1 MAHRYSIN
9 ELLPPWVTRI
19 RPYPPGKP
27 IEEVERELGHTA
39 VKLASNENPLGPSPR
54 ALEAL
59 RNSLD
64 RANFYPDGG
73 GYYLRQKLA
82 ELQQLDM
89 SQIILGSGST
99 DLIELVARTFLTAGD
114 QGITSQSAF
123 YIYRLAIEEMG
134 AELIQTPLR
143 ENAFDL
149 AAIAHAVTQR
159 TKVIYIAN
167 PNNPTGR
174 MVTADDVDRFL
185 GALPPR
191 VLVVLD
197 EAYYEYVRDPGY
209 SHSLDYVRNGRNV
222 LVLRT
227 FSKVYGLAGLRLGY
241 GMGNPELIEALNRV
255 RSPFNANSLAQAAGL
270 AAIDDQEHVAHSVE
284 SNAHEMKFVTEEL
297 ALAGVRYTP
306 SAGNFLLVDTGR
318 DCEEDF
324 LRLLHEGVIVRPMK
338 LYGFPT
344 SLRVTIGR
352 HEDNEKFLECLN
364 HVSRMPARGIKR

>member
-1 MAHRYSIN
+1 MAQRFSIN

-39 VKLASNENPLGPSPR
+39 VKLASNENPLGPSPK
-54 ALEAL
+54 AMEAA
-59 RNSLD
+59 RDSLS
-64 RANFYPDGG
+64 RANVYPDGG
-73 GYYLRQKLA
+73 GYYLRERLA
-82 ELQQLDM
+82 EFQQLDR
-89 SQIILGSGST
+89 SQIILGAGST
-99 DLIELVARTFLTAGD
+99 DLIELVAKTFLTAGD
-114 QGITSQSAF
+114 QGITSLSAF

-134 AELIQTPLR
+134 AELIQTSLR

-174 MVTADDVDRFL
+174 MVTADDMDRFL

-209 SHSLDYVRNGRNV
+209 SHSVDYVRNGRNV

-241 GMGNPELIEALNRV
+241 GMGHPELIEALNRV

-270 AAIDDQEHVAHSVE
+270 AALDDKEHVARSVE
-284 SNAHEMKFVTEEL
+284 SNAREMKFVTEEL

-306 SAGNFLLVDTGR
+306 SVGNFLLVDTGR

-324 LRLLHEGVIVRPMK
+324 IRLMHEGVIVRPMK
-338 LYGFPT
+338 LYTFPT
-344 SLRVTIGR
+344 SLRVTIGK
-352 HEDNEKFLECLN
+352 HEDNEKFLEGL
-364 HVSRMPARGIKR
+364 ARVARTSAREAKR

>member
-1 MAHRYSIN
+1 MARRFSIN

-39 VKLASNENPLGPSPR
+39 IKLASNENPLGPSPR

-82 ELQQLDM
+82 EFQQLEM

-99 DLIELVARTFLTAGD
+99 DLIELVAKTFLTAAD
-114 QGITSQSAF
+114 QGLTSQSSF

-174 MVTADDVDRFL
+174 MVTADDMDRFL
-185 GALPPR
+185 DALPPR

-197 EAYYEYVRDPGY
+197 EAYYEYVRDPDY

-241 GMGNPELIEALNRV
+241 GMGHPELIEALNRV

-270 AAIDDQEHVAHSVE
+270 AALDDQEHVAQSVE
-284 SNAHEMKFVTEEL
+284 ENAHEMKFVTEEL

-324 LRLLHEGVIVRPMK
+324 IRLMHEGVIVRPMK

-352 HEDNEKFLECLN
+352 HEDNEKFLEGLAR
-364 HVSRMPARGIKR
+364 VARMPARGIKR

>member
-1 MAHRYSIN
+1 MTHRFSIN
-9 ELLPPWVTRI
+9 ELLPPWITRI

-27 IEEVERELGHTA
+27 IEEVERELGHSA
-39 VKLASNENPLGPSPR
+39 VKLASNENPLGPSPK
-54 ALEAL
+54 ALEAV
-59 RNSLD
+59 RQSVD

-82 ELQQLDM
+82 EFQQLEM
-89 SQIILGSGST
+89 SQIILGAGST

-114 QGITSQSAF
+114 QGLTSQSAF

-134 AELIQTPLR
+134 AELVQTPLR

-149 AAIAHAVTQR
+149 AAIANAVTQR

-174 MVTADDVDRFL
+174 MVTADDMDRFL
-185 GALPPR
+185 AALPPR

-197 EAYYEYVRDPGY
+197 EAYFEYVRDPDY
-209 SHSLDYVRNGRNV
+209 SHSIDYVRSGRNV

-241 GMGNPELIEALNRV
+241 GMGNPDLIEALNRV
-255 RSPFNANSLAQAAGL
+255 RSPFNANSLAQAAGI
-270 AAIDDQEHVAHSVE
+270 AAIDDQEHVARSVE
-284 SNAHEMKFVTEEL
+284 SNTHEMKFVTEEL

-306 SAGNFLLVDTGR
+306 SVGNFLLVDTGR

-324 LRLLHEGVIVRPMK
+324 IRLMHEGVIVRPMK

-352 HEDNEKFLECLN
+352 HEDNEKFLESLAR
-364 HVSRMPARGIKR
+364 VARAPARGIKR